1 MPGNTIISKLDEH
14 LEKVLYLFDLPGLA
28 VHAAIDGYDY
38 FSALGWQNAVTES
51 PLRRDHVFHMASVT
65 KLFVGTS
72 ILKLKEKGLLI
83 LDEKVTEYL
92 PQFRM
97 ADQRYRQIT
106 LRHLLTHTSG
116 MPDVKDYHWE
126 SPETDSD
133 ALMRYVLS
141 PEVTESQLLWEP
153 GQSRFAYSNMGY
165 EVLGAVI
172 AAVSGKT
179 FEDYVEGNI
188 FIPLRMVDSDLLTFR
203 RNMENVCAPHEKDQ
217 DNHFLVVKCFPY
229 NRSHGPSSTLTS
241 TLADMALWAKAVL
254 DKKILRPETLEEA
267 FTVHAIV
274 PNNKEGM
281 CISWFR
287 REQNGHVLY
296 GHEGN
301 DDGFRTS
308 FWICPELKISITV
321 CVNLSGAPVKRI
333 NREIFDIISP

>member
-83 LDEKVTEYL
+83 LDEKVNEYL

-126 SPETDSD
+126 SPETDLD

-179 FEDYVEGNI
+179 FEDYVEENI

-217 DNHFLVVKCFPY
+217 DNHFLVVKYFPY

-254 DKKILRPETLEEA
+254 DKRNLQTG
-267 FTVHAIV
+267 
-274 PNNKEGM
+274 N
-281 CISWFR
+281 FR
-287 REQNGHVLY
+287 GSFY
-296 GHEGN
+296 GSRN
-301 DDGFRTS
+301 CS
-308 FWICPELKISITV
+308 KQ
-321 CVNLSGAPVKRI
+321 
-333 NREIFDIISP
+333 